1 MATTGEQIR
10 AQITRLKAI
19 SGTDELK
26 GKYVEELKKGSG
38 KLKGK
43 LEKSA
48 GRYEKVSA
56 KLGEW
61 AGCLEHAQSE
71 TAAALTSAKEAQDSF
86 RSLVGN
92 EDPDSAAAKTAEK
105 DLEPSKKTELEGA
118 RTKLEGARKR
128 NGLAVEGYRRD
139 SKRIADKIRDIVDD
153 AVEDGW
159 WSNRA
164 NWIERNLKAIKIL
177 LEVLGWIATILAIVA
192 LIIMVVALPGIGALA
207 AIAAL
212 GQLASIAATA
222 GTVIMLVTAGA
233 HVAMAATGNGGW
245 GDVAY
250 DCVGLV
256 TFGAGRVAAKGIQK
270 GVAASRKASV
280 DAGRSQTKAA
290 RQSADYTRRMRAL
303 EAEKRAAPTKAAREA
318 IQKRQDKLKKSV
330 KAPGVAMDAPTSTMG
345 QTFKAGGD
353 PAAAHAKNFAIHEAT
368 KRGGDQATDIAAKSV
383 ARNSSLGFN
392 AFAAGTVVDWTD
404 KAIAPSDIWEGK
416 PRVEPYGDFK
426 DGILWGTGMSDAM
439 Q

>member
-71 TAAALTSAKEAQDSF
+71 TAAALTTAKEAQDSF
-86 RSLVGN
+86 RALVGN

-105 DLEPSKKTELEGA
+105 DLEPSKKTELEAA

-153 AVEDGW
+153 AVEDGI
-159 WSNRA
+159 WSWFSNL
-164 NWIERNLKAIKIL
+164 IERNLKAIKVV
-177 LEVLGWIATILAIVA
+177 LEVLGWIATILA
-192 LIIMVVALPGIGALA
+192 VVALVIMLLMVPGGALA
-207 AIAAL
+207 GIAILAK
-212 GQLASIAATA
+212 LASLAMTA
-222 GTVIMLVTAGA
+222 GTVIMLGTAGA
-233 HVAMAATGNGGW
+233 HVAMATTGNGGW
-245 GDVAY
+245 GDVAF

-256 TFGAGRVAAKGIQK
+256 TFGAGRLAATGIRK
-270 GVAASRKASV
+270 GVAASRQASIN
-280 DAGRSQTKAA
+280 AGRSQTRNA
-290 RQSADYTRRMRAL
+290 RQTADYTRKMGEL
-303 EAEKRAAPTKAAREA
+303 EARKNAATTKGARAAIQRE
-318 IQKRQDKLKKSV
+318 QDIFRKST
-330 KAPGVAMDAPTSTMG
+330 KAPGVAADVPVVTTR

-353 PAAAHAKNFAIHEAT
+353 PHAASANRFASNEAM
-368 KRGGDQATDIAAKSV
+368 KRGTCQRDQG
-383 ARNSSLGFN
+383 R
-392 AFAAGTVVDWTD
+392 
-404 KAIAPSDIWEGK
+404 
-416 PRVEPYGDFK
+416 
-426 DGILWGTGMSDAM
+426 
-439 Q
+439 